1 MLAYVWLKPTVT
13 LLLVTVQCEK
23 VAWTFSILSSHGSD
37 VSGISGT
44 INLRRSR
51 SDCRMPPVR
60 TKWWILGR
68 KPSKTID
75 QQCWTGVEQVMN
87 RWWKDGVDGL
97 DGWIGVQGA
106 RWPSPSC
113 KDYKVDS
120 SPSCSD
126 QSNKVPRVIQK
137 ARSKRPGIVLAPSTP
152 LTLES
157 SGCVHTSC
165 IAAWTLKHLTWPV
178 QPCRPRFCAGHGS
191 GRPVGCHGRGWFGS
205 CSHSAERNHV
215 PTSTAWAPHH
225 SERQLATRWN
235 LSWASGRWW
244 WWCHTVCCQPSGISV
259 STFR

>member
-1 MLAYVWLKPTVT
+1 MLAYFWLKPTVT
-13 LLLVTVQCEK
+13 LLLVTVTAARKGCLNLFNPFQPWLRCLRDIGNHQPQ
-23 VAWTFSILSSHGSD
+23 AQSQRLSDASRPHQMVD
-37 VSGISGT
+37 
-44 INLRRSR
+44 RR
-51 SDCRMPPVR
+51 P
-60 TKWWILGR
+60 
-68 KPSKTID
+68 KTID
-75 QQCWTGVEQVMN
+75 QQCWTGDEQVMN

-120 SPSCSD
+120 SPSCSG
-126 QSNKVPRVIQK
+126 QSNKVPKVIQK